1 MYWNLSEK
9 EIKNT
14 TSDVNTVKT
23 FLCFTDAEEM
33 TVK

>member
-1 MYWNLSEK
+1 MYWNWIEY

-23 FLCFTDAEEM
+23 FLCFTDEKETA
-33 TVK
+33 VK